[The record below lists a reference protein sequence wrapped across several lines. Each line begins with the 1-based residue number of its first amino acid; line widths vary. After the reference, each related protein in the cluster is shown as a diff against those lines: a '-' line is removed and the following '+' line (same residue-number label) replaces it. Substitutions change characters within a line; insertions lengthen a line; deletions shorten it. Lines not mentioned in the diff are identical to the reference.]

1 MYPIA
6 TDVNSKQS
14 LKPARIGKA
23 MLFAALGTAP
33 CFHNV
38 KVRTA
43 FICTFHFFFHSSCC
57 QQSVNYRISLRFK
70 NLNFK
75 TN

>member
-38 KVRTA
+38 KLRTA
-43 FICTFHFFFHSSCC
+43 FICTFLFFFFP
-57 QQSVNYRISLRFK
+57 Q
-70 NLNFK
+70 
-75 TN
+75 